1 VDTSGAGKK
10 EDMFGVDIKIQDK
23 GKFNT
28 AQVKPFWKI
37 TKKDDNTYSIHS
49 SGRAK
54 KFKTDWLIFENKR
67 NGEIK
72 IFKNEDVIIENKE
85 YIIPVYN
92 LLYSL

>member
-1 VDTSGAGKK
+1 MNTSGAGKK

-23 GKFNT
+23 GAWNT

-37 TKKDDNTYSIHS
+37 NKNPNDTYSIHS

-54 KFKTDWLIFENKR
+54 KFKTDWLIFENKK

-72 IFKNEDVIIENKE
+72 VFKNEGVSIENKE